1 MAGHHVAVDRLRV
14 WYTVLP
20 AFYHNSKS
28 PSGSICNL
36 TRFDTSELSCTQNW
50 DKGDRGSKKSRILL

>member
-14 WYTVLP
+14 WYAVLP
-20 AFYHNSKS
+20 VFYHNSKS

-36 TRFDTSELSCTQNW
+36 TRFKASELSCPQN
-50 DKGDRGSKKSRILL
+50 